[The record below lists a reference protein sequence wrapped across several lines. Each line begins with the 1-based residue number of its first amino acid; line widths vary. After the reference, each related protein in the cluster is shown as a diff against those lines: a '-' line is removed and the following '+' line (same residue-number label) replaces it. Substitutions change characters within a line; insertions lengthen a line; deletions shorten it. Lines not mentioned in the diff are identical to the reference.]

1 MTKSSKKEI
10 WVYGDLR
17 NEKFFGF
24 SLNVLAKGRE
34 LSLSIGGK
42 VAVVLLGPRGKVG
55 EAPETEGTLSI
66 DAASE
71 ACINHGADLVYISE
85 HETLSV
91 PRADLYALSL
101 ASALRRQRP
110 PLVLFPVTDFGREMA
125 ARTAGINNTGL
136 IAECID
142 LWFADE
148 RVVAKCPSWG
158 GEVLANITF
167 SNGVETGLATVLPH
181 AFKPI
186 DQQGDPGDIELI
198 PWEPLEASKGPVLL
212 SHSVDED
219 NAQKLE
225 EANVVVVGGAGLNN
239 PDDFGLVRE
248 LSNAIGGEVGAT
260 GPPVLQHWVEE
271 ERLIGQTGKNVSP
284 NLLFSIGTSGAI
296 QYTAGI
302 MDAKTIV
309 AINRDPNAPIFQM
322 ADFGIVAD
330 AKTFLPLLSEK
341 VRQTLMRNLADALKE
356 TEKSDRITSF
366 GVKVKK
372 LRESHNFTVEALAEA
387 TGQSPDFI
395 EKVERDEITP
405 PVSFLLRFAGA
416 LQVNPGTLQVNPG
429 TFLSREE
436 KTMIR
441 NQRTREFIK
450 RTQNYSYQTLSPGAE
465 SDHLRAFMITI
476 EPKQT
481 HKPVAYKH
489 DGEEFIFVMEGDL
502 RLTLGNKAHHLKPGE
517 SIHFN
522 SDTPHKLKSTS
533 NETTRCLVILYTP

>member
-1 MTKSSKKEI
+1 MTKTKKEI

-24 SLNVLAKGRE
+24 SLNVLAKARE
-34 LSLSIGGK
+34 LSLSIGGM
-42 VAVVLLGPRGKVG
+42 VAVVLLGPPPKAG
-55 EAPETEGTLSI
+55 EMPETEGTLSI

-71 ACINHGADLVYISE
+71 ACINHGAGLVYILE
-85 HETLSV
+85 HESLAM
-91 PRADLYALSL
+91 PRTDLYATSL
-101 ASALRRQRP
+101 ASALRKQRP
-110 PLVLFPVTDFGREMA
+110 LLVLFPVTDFGRELA
-125 ARTAGINNTGL
+125 ARAARINNTGL

-142 LWFADE
+142 LWFAEE

-167 SNGVETGLATVLPH
+167 SDGVETGLATVLPH
-181 AFKPI
+181 AFKAI
-186 DQQGDPGDIELI
+186 EYRGEPGITELL
-198 PWEPLEASKGPVLL
+198 PLESLEVPKGPVLL

-225 EANVVVVGGAGLNN
+225 ESNVVVVGGAGLNN

-248 LSNAIGGEVGAT
+248 LSNALGAEVGAT
-260 GPPVLQHWVEE
+260 RPPVLQHWVEE
-271 ERLIGQTGKNVSP
+271 DRLIGQTGKNVSP

-302 MDAKTIV
+302 MDTKTIV
-309 AINRDPNAPIFQM
+309 AINRDPNAPIFQV
-322 ADFGIVAD
+322 ADLGVVAD

-341 VRQTLMRNLADALKE
+341 VRQALMRNLADALKE
-356 TEKSDRITSF
+356 TEKSNRVTGF

-372 LRESHNFTVEALAEA
+372 LRESHDFTVEALAEA

-416 LQVNPGTLQVNPG
+416 LQVNPGT
-429 TFLSREE
+429 FLRREE

-441 NQRTREFIK
+441 NQRAREFMK

-489 DGEEFIFVMEGDL
+489 DGEEFIFVMEGGL

-533 NETTRCLVILYTP
+533 NEMTRCLVVLYTP